1 LFTIR
6 SYLFVVIA
14 PPKIPGR
21 SIAALEKASSW
32 AALPTSKADSG
43 LKLLKWLLMG
53 FMRALPPSYC
63 FALKA
68 ALWAILERSQALER
82 HLRVPVLGGWPGK
95 HLERIAGA
103 WFCPGASRFQRLAIG
118 R

>member
-1 LFTIR
+1 MAG
-6 SYLFVVIA
+6 VIVSA
-14 PPKIPGR
+14 
-21 SIAALEKASSW
+21 SICGLMSILRAVFIGHHSFLSVCCSR
-32 AALPTSKADSG
+32 TSKADSG
-43 LKLLKWLLMG
+43 LKLLTWLLMG
-53 FMRALPPSYC
+53 FMRALPPPYC
-63 FALKA
+63 LALKA

-103 WFCPGASRFQRLAIG
+103 WFCHGASRFQRLAIG